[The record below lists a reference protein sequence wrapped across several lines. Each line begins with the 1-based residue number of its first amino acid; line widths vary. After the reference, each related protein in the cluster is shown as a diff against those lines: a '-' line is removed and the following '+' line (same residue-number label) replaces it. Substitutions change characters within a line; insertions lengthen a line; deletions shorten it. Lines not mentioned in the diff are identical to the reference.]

1 MTSKEDEMCRGNETK
16 KSSKD
21 FLRFCIQ
28 EIKRLQIF
36 KINFKSQK
44 NI

>member
-1 MTSKEDEMCRGNETK
+1 MTSKEDEICRGNESK
-16 KSSKD
+16 KNSSKD

-36 KINFKSQK
+36 KVNFKS
-44 NI
+44 